1 MEFILE
7 KRSWP
12 DLTKIRSILLSWR
25 FDHLFFRLYSLDM
38 QVLWNR
44 RIRIGFGHV
53 ENLVLNQILLIS
65 LVISWKRKKI
75 YILFF
80 SSAAWCYI
88 PTFRL
93 SPALLSS
100 SPKRRA
106 LNLPG
111 CSLKK
116 LKYFFCFA
124 KYIYTR
130 EKRWEDGAETV
141 SHVEKKKN
149 IYLSC

>member
-1 MEFILE
+1 MEFLLE

-25 FDHLFFRLYSLDM
+25 LNHLFFRLYSLDM
-38 QVLWNR
+38 QVFWNR
-44 RIRIGFGHV
+44 RIRIGFEHV
-53 ENLVLNQILLIS
+53 ENLVLTQIRLVI

-88 PTFRL
+88 PTFGL

-100 SPKRRA
+100 LPQRRA
-106 LNLPG
+106 LDLPG
-111 CSLKK
+111 RSSKK
-116 LKYFFCFA
+116 LKYFLLLR
-124 KYIYTR
+124 KIYIYLQ
-130 EKRWEDGAETV
+130 KALGWGWDGV
-141 SHVEKKKN
+141 SYIKEKKHLN
-149 IYLSC
+149 C